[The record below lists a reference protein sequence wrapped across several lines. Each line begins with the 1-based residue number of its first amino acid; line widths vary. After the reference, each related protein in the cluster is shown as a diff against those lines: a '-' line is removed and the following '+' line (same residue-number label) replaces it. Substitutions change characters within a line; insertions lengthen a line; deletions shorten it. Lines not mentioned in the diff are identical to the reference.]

1 MDDGRN
7 IEMRNIRCIFS
18 HLRSVPS
25 QQAKEELS
33 MGATEPAVAA
43 ISPSGPMY
51 SYEHEGDRQF
61 ATTLARGLEVLR
73 CFTPLEP
80 MLGNKEISV
89 RTGLPK
95 PTVSRLTY
103 TLTKLGYLRH
113 NMRLGK
119 YQLGSAVLSIGYPL
133 LASMSIRQIAQPFM
147 KELADYCNGS
157 VNMGIRDRLNM
168 VYVEACRSGN
178 ISTLPDI
185 GTAIPI
191 AQSVIGRAFLYAC
204 TPAEREAV
212 LNQMKV
218 KEPEMLHKYQ
228 GSITKSLDEI
238 RTRGFCIANGEIRRE
253 VNAVGVPMRRT
264 VDGEIITFNCGMPS
278 FVLKKGQLEDDIGP
292 RLVAMVRNIEAA
304 VGIH

>member
-1 MDDGRN
+1 
-7 IEMRNIRCIFS
+7 
-18 HLRSVPS
+18 
-25 QQAKEELS
+25 
-33 MGATEPAVAA
+33 MGAPEPTAPLAQPAA
-43 ISPSGPMY
+43 TY

-133 LASMSIRQIAQPFM
+133 LASMSVRQIARPHM

-157 VNMGIRDRLNM
+157 VSMGIRDRLNM
-168 VYVEACRSGN
+168 VYVESCRSGN
-178 ISTLPDI
+178 GIATLPDI
-185 GTAIPI
+185 GTAVPI
-191 AQSVIGRAFLYAC
+191 AQAAIGRAYLAAC
-204 TPAEREAV
+204 TAPERESL

-218 KEPEMLHKYQ
+218 KQPEMLRKYKAQ
-228 GSITKSLDEI
+228 IERGLEDVRS
-238 RTRGFCIANGEIRRE
+238 RGFCSSIGELRRE
-253 VNAVGVPMRRT
+253 VHAVGVPMRRSI
-264 VDGEIITFNCGMPS
+264 DGEIVSFNCGMPA
-278 FVLKKGQLEDDIGP
+278 FMLRKGQLEDDIGP
-292 RLVAMVRNIEAA
+292 RLVAMVRNIET
-304 VGIH
+304 GLGMH